1 MASLPSGRGIKI
13 IETLRMLWHLPTLV
27 RLLGRLLRDARVQAG
42 PKLFLFAALA
52 FIVSPLDVPNWV
64 PVLGELSD
72 VMLALFAC
80 RWFISLCPAEAVSE
94 HLASVRQSAAATAP
108 AFLLPAVEAT
118 R

>member
-1 MASLPSGRGIKI
+1 MASLQLGRGIRI
-13 IETLRMLWHLPTLV
+13 VETLKMFWHLPSLL
-27 RLLGRLLRDARVQAG
+27 RLLARLLRDPRVQGG
-42 PKLFLFAALA
+42 PKLFLFAAFA

-80 RWFISLCPAEAVSE
+80 RWFISLCPAEAVAE
-94 HLASVRQSAAATAP
+94 HLASLRRPAAATAP
-108 AFLLPAVEAT
+108 AFILPAEVA